1 MAHEIDMTTG
11 RASFAY
17 TGQAPWHGLGKE
29 LPEGT
34 DLDAWAEAAGMNFTI
49 KAAKALFVGE
59 QKQTGQLKGRRILYR
74 DDTNAGLSI
83 VSDKF
88 QIVQPREVLEFF
100 ETYTN
105 GLAQMETAGVLFQGQ
120 KFFALAKINDVDPV
134 DLGGDRTQ
142 PYLLLSSSC
151 DGTMATRAQLTSVRV
166 VCNNTLSIASR
177 VKGND
182 VKVRHS
188 TAFDISSVQMQMEE
202 IRGDFKAFG
211 DTLRALADVRVTVD
225 QAEEFLLALSKND
238 TGKLA
243 SGEAKI
249 LQLFAGA
256 GIGSALESAKETAYG
271 LSQAVT
277 EYYDHHA
284 GRIQDNRISSSWFGG
299 NGKKKSELFQEII
312 SAFA

>member
-17 TGQAPWHGLGKE
+17 TGQAPWHGLGNQ

-34 DLDAWAEAAGMNFTI
+34 DIEAWAEAAGMGFTI
-49 KAAKALFVGE
+49 KAAKALFIGE
-59 QKQTGQLKGRRILYR
+59 NKQTGQLKGQRILYR

-88 QIVQPREVLEFF
+88 QIVQPREILEFF
-100 ETYTN
+100 EAYTN
-105 GLAQMETAGVLFQGQ
+105 GLARMETAGVLFQGR

-134 DLGGDRTQ
+134 DLGGDKTQ

-166 VCNNTLSIASR
+166 VCNNTLSVAHQAR
-177 VKGND
+177 GND

-188 TAFDISSVQMQMEE
+188 TAFDMSSVQMQMEA
-202 IRGDFKAFG
+202 IRGDFRAFG
-211 DTLRALADVRVTVD
+211 ETMRTLADVQVTVN
-225 QAEEFLLALSKND
+225 QAEEFLLALSKNEN
-238 TGKLA
+238 GKLG

-249 LQLFAGA
+249 LQLFSGA

-271 LSQAVT
+271 LAQAVT

-299 NGKKKSELFQEII
+299 NGKKKTELVQEIV
-312 SAFA
+312 SAFS